1 MAKVDLVLKQG
12 LLKGD
17 PGEPGAKG
25 DPGEPGYTPVKGVDY
40 FTDEEIA
47 AITEGYATTEY
58 VDKAVENVSGVDL
71 SEYALKTD
79 IADFVK
85 QSALN
90 SYALKTDLTG
100 YAKTTDL
107 TGYAKTAD
115 LANYQTAQQV
125 QAAIEENLS
134 AIGVA
139 EDGAY

>member
-17 PGEPGAKG
+17 PGEPGRPGDKG

-85 QSALN
+85 QSALD

-100 YAKTTDL
+100 YAKT
-107 TGYAKTAD
+107 AD
-115 LANYQTAQQV
+115 LANFQTAQQV
-125 QAAIEENLS
+125 QAAIEDNLS